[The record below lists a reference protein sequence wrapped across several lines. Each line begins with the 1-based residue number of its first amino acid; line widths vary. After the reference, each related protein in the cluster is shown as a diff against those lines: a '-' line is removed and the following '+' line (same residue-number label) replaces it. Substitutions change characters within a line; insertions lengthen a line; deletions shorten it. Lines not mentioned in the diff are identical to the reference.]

1 MIGLVDGNNFFVSCE
16 RVFDP
21 SLEGKPVA
29 VLSNNDGCVISR
41 SYELKAL
48 DVPMGT
54 PFFQLRPRIARHGI
68 VVRSSNYELYADLS
82 RRMIAVLHEFAPEVE
97 QYSIDEAFVEIGFR
111 EGEDCVEFGRRMRAA
126 ILAWVGIPCGVGFAP
141 TKTLAKIA
149 NHVGKKTPGGV
160 FAMPADPAPLLDGL
174 PVREVWGIGR
184 RLAPKLEARG
194 IRDALA
200 LSLADERALRA
211 EFGINVARTARE
223 LRGEPVVDRPE
234 PDPESRSVTSSRS
247 FGRPVTELSEL
258 EESVA
263 QHLGEAAARLRAMR
277 LKASAANVFFQR
289 CPDRGALPPDGGFS
303 AATVAFERPCS
314 STLGLIAAVR
324 PRLKSLFR
332 PGERYRKTG
341 VTLLGLE
348 GDEGAQTDLFAD
360 SGRDDRSD
368 RLAEAMDR
376 INGRFGKGTLFSPAE
391 GIAKP
396 WAAKREFLSPCRT
409 TRWDQLLEVR

>member
-16 RVFDP
+16 RAFDP

-41 SYELKAL
+41 SNELKAL

-54 PFFQLRPRIARHGI
+54 PFFQLRPKLARHGI
-68 VVRSSNYELYADLS
+68 VVRSSNYELYGDLS
-82 RRMIAVLHEFAPEVE
+82 RRMISVLHEFAPEVE
-97 QYSIDEAFVEIGFR
+97 QYSVDEAFVSVGFR
-111 EGEDCVEFGRRMRAA
+111 EDEDCVEFGRRMRAA
-126 ILAWVGIPCGVGFAP
+126 ILSWVGIPCGVGFAP

-160 FAMPADPAPLLDGL
+160 FAMPEDPRPLLDGL

-200 LSLADERALRA
+200 LSLADERSLRA
-211 EFGINVARTARE
+211 EFGINVVRTARE
-223 LRGEPVVDRPE
+223 LRGVPAVDLSDAE
-234 PDPESRSVTSSRS
+234 PESRSVASSRS

-263 QHLGEAAARLRAMR
+263 QHLAEAASRIRAMR
-277 LKASAANVFFQR
+277 LRASVVNVYFQYY
-289 CPDRGALPPDGGFS
+289 PERGPFPLEGGVS
-303 AATVAFERPCS
+303 SATVCPERPCS
-314 STLGLIAAVR
+314 STLELIAAVR
-324 PRLKSLFR
+324 PRLRSLFR
-332 PGERYRKTG
+332 PGRRYKKTG
-341 VTLLGLE
+341 VALLGLE
-348 GDEGAQTDLFAD
+348 GDEGGQTDLFAD
-360 SGRDDRSD
+360 AARDERSD

-391 GIAKP
+391 GIEKP
-396 WAAKREFLSPCRT
+396 WAPKREFLSPCRT
-409 TRWDQLLEVR
+409 TRWDQILEVR